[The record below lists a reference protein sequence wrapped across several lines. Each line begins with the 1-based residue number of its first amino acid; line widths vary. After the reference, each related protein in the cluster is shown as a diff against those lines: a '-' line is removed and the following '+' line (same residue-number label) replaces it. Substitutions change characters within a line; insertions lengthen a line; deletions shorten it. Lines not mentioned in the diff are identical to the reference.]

1 MARLLI
7 GSSLRSVVERWPVIH
22 RCIWAVEAGLFG
34 AFLFICWCLPLS
46 GAQAMAAGIMS
57 RVGPRQGKH
66 RHVERNLRIAFPDRT
81 DAERDAL
88 GRSLWG
94 NVGKVFA
101 EYVHLFRIRR
111 AVAQRVEIIGG
122 ERLEAL
128 ARQNRAAIFVT
139 AHVGNWEVSGC
150 AVHAAG
156 LQLSVVYTPLQNP
169 YLNWLVVRCRRAH
182 SSGLLVRE
190 DSVRPMIREIAAR
203 RCVGV
208 VMDQRVDSGAPVPLF
223 GLEKMTT
230 IVPARLALRHGVD
243 LLPLRTERL
252 AGGRFR
258 VTICPPVRAVN
269 SGASRE
275 AQALDMTRQVNA
287 LFEAWIRECP
297 EDWFITNR
305 VWPKDAK
312 PAGSAGKLAEPAPRP
327 A

>member
-7 GSSLRSVVERWPVIH
+7 GSSLRRVVERWPVIH

-34 AFLFICWCLPLS
+34 VFLFICWCLPLS
-46 GAQAMAAGIMS
+46 AAQALAGGIMS

-66 RHVERNLRIAFPDRT
+66 RHVERNLRIAFAGLT
-81 DAERDAL
+81 ETEREAL

-101 EYVHLFRIRR
+101 EYVHLFRVRR
-111 AVAQRVEIIGG
+111 AVAQRVEVRGG

-128 ARQNRAAIFVT
+128 ARQNRAAVFVT
-139 AHVGNWEVSGC
+139 AHVGNWEISGC
-150 AVHAAG
+150 VVHAAG
-156 LQLSVVYTPLQNP
+156 LNLSVVYTPLQNP
-169 YLNWLVVRCRRAH
+169 YLDWLVVRCRRAH
-182 SSGLLVRE
+182 SSGLLARE

-203 RCVGV
+203 RCIGV
-208 VMDQRVDSGAPVPLF
+208 VMDQRVDSGVPVPLF
-223 GLEKMTT
+223 GVDKMTT
-230 IVPARLALRHGVD
+230 VIPARLALRHGVD

-269 SGASRE
+269 TGASRE
-275 AQALDMTRQVNA
+275 AQVLDMTGQINA
-287 LFEAWIRECP
+287 LFEAWIGERP
-297 EDWFITNR
+297 EDWFVTNR
-305 VWPKDAK
+305 VWPKDAE
-312 PAGSAGKLAEPAPRP
+312 PAAGAAKLAEPAPRP